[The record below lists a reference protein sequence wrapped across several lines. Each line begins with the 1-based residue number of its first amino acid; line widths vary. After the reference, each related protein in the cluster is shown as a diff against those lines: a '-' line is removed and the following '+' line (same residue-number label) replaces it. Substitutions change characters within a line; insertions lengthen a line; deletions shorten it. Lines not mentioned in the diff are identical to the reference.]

1 MRKIVIHINKLFCL
15 ILLLLISSCERDI
28 NISEQQGGGEDMDEK
43 VQIEIFTRAASYD
56 LPSTRA
62 AESDVSMTPWVL
74 VFKGEGGSATFVEA
88 VQAFE
93 MAGKRYVI
101 LTKQSSKCQFLVLA
115 NTQDEFYFENNTAV
129 NVFNEMN
136 LNEKLNGMTL
146 ANACAKLLT
155 KPLSGSPLTVIPYSG
170 VSERIPMSAVLEV
183 NKIDNDTKIQNSDPA
198 KGALLLNRAIA
209 RIAVVNTASNFEL
222 HGITALFNVPRQ
234 GQLHHYSGS
243 SIMNNTSNLT
253 EYQGDSDY
261 LSPLVTA
268 SAVTG
273 GQSTDSSPIYIYESG
288 TLNNTYM
295 IIRGKYDSKYY
306 YYKMAI
312 VDKSLNTMDLLRNKS
327 YTFTITKA
335 KGPGYEKIGDAKAAK
350 PSNVDLDFKI
360 TVDDSDSYEIIANND
375 YYLGVSNSVFIVYTN
390 EDKDHDEAFNLITDC
405 ETVFPNTR
413 NITDN
418 RGDADGAFNLFSP
431 ADGKIPIV
439 TGGSTSPRI
448 TPIGVR
454 ILNWLMY
461 YEEGQGDKVN
471 TFVTLKLGNLEKK
484 VQIRQRYAIGASGTV
499 LEYRPTDS
507 YPYPGTYPNLMDYH
521 CLTGQVEDGD
531 DNATDWIKL
540 RPSTMA
546 QRDDTERIIVEDGA
560 IFIEVLANT
569 GRERRGIVYLTTVE
583 SQGASTGESR
593 VKRVKID
600 ITQTGN
606 QN

>member
-1 MRKIVIHINKLFCL
+1 MREIVMHINKLFYL
-15 ILLLLISSCERDI
+15 ILLLLISSCEHDI
-28 NISEQQGGGEDMDEK
+28 NSSEQQGGGEDMGEK
-43 VQIEIFTRAASYD
+43 VQIEIFTRATSYD

-74 VFKGEGGSATFVEA
+74 VFRGEGGSATFVEA

-93 MAGKRYVI
+93 MVGKRYVI
-101 LTKQSSKCQFLVLA
+101 LTKQSSKCQLLVLA
-115 NTQDEFYFENNTAV
+115 NTQNLFYYNNDNTTGY
-129 NVFNEMN
+129 VFNETN
-136 LNEKLNGMTL
+136 LNTKLSGVTL
-146 ANACAKLLT
+146 ADACAKLLT
-155 KPLSGSPLTVIPYSG
+155 EPLESPSLTVIPYSG

-198 KGALLLNRAIA
+198 KGALLLTRAIA
-209 RIAVVNTASNFEL
+209 RIAVVNTAGNFEL
-222 HGITALFNVPRQ
+222 HGITALFNVSRQ

-253 EYQGDSDY
+253 EYQGASNY
-261 LSPLVTA
+261 SSPLVTA

-375 YYLGVSNSVFIVYTN
+375 YYLGVSNSVFIAYSDEN
-390 EDKDHDEAFNLITDC
+390 ISHDAFNLITNC
-405 ETVFPNTR
+405 ETVFPDTK

-418 RGDADGAFNLFSP
+418 RNKVDNSFALTSP
-431 ADGKIPIV
+431 TDEKIPIV
-439 TGGSTSPRI
+439 TDGSTSPRM
-448 TPIGVR
+448 TTVGVGVYT
-454 ILNWLMY
+454 WLIY
-461 YEEGQGDKVN
+461 NEVGQSNGGIDKVN
-471 TFVTLKLGNLEKK
+471 AYITLKLGNLEK
-484 VQIRQRYAIGASGTV
+484 QIHIRRRQAVSVNGDV
-499 LEYRPTDS
+499 LKYMPTDS
-507 YPYPGTYPNLMDYH
+507 YPYPENNPVVDYH
-521 CLTGQVEDGD
+521 CLTGQVEDG
-531 DNATDWIKL
+531 TDWIKL

-569 GRERRGIVYLTTVE
+569 GVERRGIVYLTTVE
-583 SQGASTGESR
+583 SKGLSTGESR